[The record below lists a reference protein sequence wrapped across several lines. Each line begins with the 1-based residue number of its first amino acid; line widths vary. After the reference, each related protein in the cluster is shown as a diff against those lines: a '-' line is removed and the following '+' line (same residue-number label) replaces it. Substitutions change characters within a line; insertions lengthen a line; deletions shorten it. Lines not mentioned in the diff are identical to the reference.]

1 MASVLQ
7 VGVAGMGV
15 NEGKGVLL
23 LVLGM
28 VDIIIIM
35 LIICVE

>member
-1 MASVLQ
+1 MLQ
-7 VGVAGMGV
+7 VGDAGMGV

-23 LVLGM
+23 VVLGM